1 MIEAVQRGKAVQRR
15 KNALLAGLCALRGA
29 APTIGMSEILA
40 FFYIAENP
48 GVRTKE
54 LAELMRTT
62 EATASRSA
70 RRMLVSGAPGALE
83 PSTGWLVMSRNEREN
98 ISRHYFLTPAGA
110 QLADRL
116 DEIIARAKLIGGQAG
131 DPRKAGDQNRS
142 LTTAVQTVVEA
153 RDAM

>member
-1 MIEAVQRGKAVQRR
+1 MIEAVQKGKAVQRR
-15 KNALLAGLCALRGA
+15 KNALLAGLCVIRGA
-29 APTIGMSEILA
+29 APTIGMSEMLA

-70 RRMLVSGAPGALE
+70 RRLLVSDAPGALE

-98 ISRHYFLTPAGA
+98 ISRHYFLSPAGA

-131 DPRKAGDQNRS
+131 DPRKAGAKSRP
-142 LTTAVQTVVEA
+142 LTSAVPALVEVG
-153 RDAM
+153 DAT